1 MEGQRPRVVPI
12 GSAKPR
18 PQQRPPK
25 ATVPPSKPQ
34 EPAPVPNWAW
44 IFVALMAGFLL
55 GLMMAPH
62 LNR

>member
-18 PQQRPPK
+18 PQKAKGEPQRHPEKPSDPKPPD
-25 ATVPPSKPQ
+25 
-34 EPAPVPNWAW
+34 WAW
-44 IFVALMAGFLL
+44 IAVALLAGFLL